1 MKKNVR
7 WHPGACSAIEL
18 ELRENKDDL
27 EFHREYN
34 LSKEPLRIDLLV
46 VEKREGVM
54 ISNEIGRIFKKYNII
69 EYKNPAD
76 GFSIDD
82 YFKVMSYVLLYKS
95 SGKFVN
101 EIPIDELT
109 ATIVR
114 DVYPRKLIKDLKSI
128 GMEIKTTIPGIYEV
142 KGFLMI
148 PTQIIVTSK
157 LREGHTVLH
166 AMSKKM
172 NEQQVRNILSEAEKM
187 ELPDDRTN
195 MNAVMYVSMQANSN
209 IYEKVRR
216 NEAMYAYPALI
227 EFYGGL
233 YKEKIEE
240 EIKEEIKE
248 KVREGKAEEKVETL
262 VESIFNLMESAKWD
276 AMQAMS
282 ALRIPES
289 EQPMYLERVEAM
301 RGKEA

>member
-1 MKKNVR
+1 
-7 WHPGACSAIEL
+7 
-18 ELRENKDDL
+18 
-27 EFHREYN
+27 
-34 LSKEPLRIDLLV
+34 
-46 VEKREGVM
+46 
-54 ISNEIGRIFKKYNII
+54 
-69 EYKNPAD
+69 
-76 GFSIDD
+76 
-82 YFKVMSYVLLYKS
+82 MSYVLLYKS

-142 KGFLMI
+142 EGFLMI

-195 MNAVMYVSMQANSN
+195 MNAVMYVSMQANSD

-240 EIKEEIKE
+240 EIKEEVKEEMKEEIKE
-248 KVREGKAEEKVETL
+248 KVREGKAEGKADAL
-262 VESIFNLMESAKWD
+262 AESIFNLMESAKWD

-289 EQPMYLERVEAM
+289 EQPMYLKRVEAM
-301 RGKEA
+301 RSQRT